1 MNCAI
6 YKCIDKY
13 EDKGIRL
20 ECFTE
25 TESADAEDIELND
38 LLSQFGQGLFPDNVI
53 EFFETLRTLMIFES
67 KKHIRISKDQSDKII
82 SVLSKSV
89 SQINSTD
96 VFDEN
101 FILNQAKNVR
111 YEIRKIVGLEKNADT
126 T

>member
-1 MNCAI
+1 
-6 YKCIDKY
+6 
-13 EDKGIRL
+13 
-20 ECFTE
+20 
-25 TESADAEDIELND
+25 
-38 LLSQFGQGLFPDNVI
+38 
-53 EFFETLRTLMIFES
+53 MIFES